1 MRVHHASSPFLH
13 RRNEPNTST
22 RALFK
27 RGSARDDSIPERS
40 SRTPLGAGMAS
51 RIHVVDDD
59 TTIRQM
65 VTLLMVEEGYEVA
78 GSKDGEEAVRAC
90 LLDPPDLL
98 ILDMMMPG
106 MDGYGV
112 LSALDTS
119 GLRDR
124 MRVLA
129 LTARSSEQDR
139 ERILELGADGYM
151 AKPFES
157 DDLVTTVTEL
167 LALSHEELVARRMR
181 DKDTAHLLS
190 QLESLFDT

>member
-1 MRVHHASSPFLH
+1 
-13 RRNEPNTST
+13 
-22 RALFK
+22 
-27 RGSARDDSIPERS
+27 
-40 SRTPLGAGMAS
+40 MAA

-65 VTLLMVEEGYEVA
+65 VSHLMVDEGFEVS
-78 GSKDGEEAVRAC
+78 GSKGGEEAVRAC

-112 LSALDTS
+112 LNALDTS

-129 LTARSSEQDR
+129 LTAQITEQQR
-139 ERILELGADGYM
+139 ERILEQGADGYM
-151 AKPFES
+151 PKPFDPDE
-157 DDLVTTVTEL
+157 LVTTVTEL
-167 LALSHEELVARRMR
+167 LALSPEELQARRMK

>member
-1 MRVHHASSPFLH
+1 
-13 RRNEPNTST
+13 
-22 RALFK
+22 
-27 RGSARDDSIPERS
+27 
-40 SRTPLGAGMAS
+40 MAS

-59 TTIRQM
+59 TAIRQM
-65 VTLLMVEEGYEVA
+65 VTFLMVDEGFEVS
-78 GSKDGEEAVRAC
+78 GSKDGEEGVRCC

-129 LTARSSEQDR
+129 VTAQTTEQDR

-151 AKPFES
+151 AKPFDP
-157 DDLVTTVTEL
+157 DDLVATVKEL
-167 LALSHEELVARRMR
+167 LALSHEELQARRMK

-190 QLESLFDT
+190 QLETLFDT

>member
-1 MRVHHASSPFLH
+1 MP
-13 RRNEPNTST
+13 
-22 RALFK
+22 
-27 RGSARDDSIPERS
+27 
-40 SRTPLGAGMAS
+40 S

-59 TTIRQM
+59 SAIRQM
-65 VTLLMVEEGYEVA
+65 VTFLLVDEGFEVS
-78 GSKDGEEAVRAC
+78 GSKDGEEGVRTC
-90 LLDPPDLL
+90 LLNPPDLL
-98 ILDMMMPG
+98 VLDMMMPG

-112 LSALDTS
+112 LNALDTS

-129 LTARSSEQDR
+129 LTAQTTEQDR

-151 AKPFES
+151 AKPFDP
-157 DDLVTTVTEL
+157 DDLVGTIKEL
-167 LALSHEELVARRMR
+167 LALSHEELQARRMR

>member
-1 MRVHHASSPFLH
+1 
-13 RRNEPNTST
+13 
-22 RALFK
+22 
-27 RGSARDDSIPERS
+27 
-40 SRTPLGAGMAS
+40 MAS

-59 TTIRQM
+59 TAIRQM
-65 VTLLMVEEGYEVA
+65 VTFLMVDEGFEVS
-78 GSKDGEEAVRAC
+78 GSKDGEEAVRGC

-112 LSALDTS
+112 LNALDTS
-119 GLRDR
+119 GLRER

-129 LTARSSEQDR
+129 LTAQTTEQDR

-151 AKPFES
+151 GKPFDPDE
-157 DDLVTTVTEL
+157 LVTTVKEL
-167 LALSHEELVARRMR
+167 LALSPEELRARRMK

>member
-1 MRVHHASSPFLH
+1 
-13 RRNEPNTST
+13 
-22 RALFK
+22 
-27 RGSARDDSIPERS
+27 
-40 SRTPLGAGMAS
+40 MA

-59 TTIRQM
+59 AAIRQI
-65 VTLLMVEEGYEVA
+65 VTFLMVDEGFEVS
-78 GSKDGEEAVRAC
+78 GSKDGEECVKSC

-112 LSALDTS
+112 LNALDTS
-119 GLRDR
+119 GLRER

-129 LTARSSEQDR
+129 LTAQTTEQDR

-151 AKPFES
+151 AKPFDPDE
-157 DDLVTTVTEL
+157 LVTTVKEL
-167 LALSHEELVARRMR
+167 LALSPEELLSRRMK

>member
-1 MRVHHASSPFLH
+1 
-13 RRNEPNTST
+13 
-22 RALFK
+22 
-27 RGSARDDSIPERS
+27 
-40 SRTPLGAGMAS
+40 MAS

-65 VTLLMVEEGYEVA
+65 VSHLMVDEGFEVS

-112 LSALDTS
+112 LNALDTS

-129 LTARSSEQDR
+129 LTAQITEQHR
-139 ERILELGADGYM
+139 ERILEQGADGYM
-151 AKPFES
+151 AKPFDPDE
-157 DDLVTTVTEL
+157 LITTVTEL
-167 LALSHEELVARRMR
+167 LALSPEELQTRRMK

>member
-1 MRVHHASSPFLH
+1 MS
-13 RRNEPNTST
+13 
-22 RALFK
+22 
-27 RGSARDDSIPERS
+27 
-40 SRTPLGAGMAS
+40 S

-59 TTIRQM
+59 QAIRQM
-65 VTLLMVEEGYEVA
+65 VTYLMVDEGYEVS
-78 GSKDGEEAVRAC
+78 GSKDGEEAVRTC
-90 LLDPPDLL
+90 LLNPPDLL

-112 LSALDTS
+112 LNALDTS
-119 GLRDR
+119 GLRER

-129 LTARSSEQDR
+129 LTAQISEQDR

-151 AKPFES
+151 AKPFDPDE
-157 DDLVTTVTEL
+157 LVATVSEL
-167 LALSHEELVARRMR
+167 LALSHEELQQRRMR